1 MLSSIFNLP
10 TFRALGNQS
19 YARLWVSSL
28 FLYVSRTVEIIVL
41 SWLTLEITD
50 SPSQVAWVGVSRMT
64 PMFLMGLL
72 AGSLADRLPK
82 LKVLIGIQILNIVV
96 SCFVIGL
103 LIYGNIAIWQVYLAI
118 FLTGMGWTLD
128 FAARRSYYS
137 ELFPPGGLVNAVSLD
152 TASMTGSF
160 MLGPALGGWLISIV
174 GFSGAYIVMLGL
186 YIVGLIAICSIKT
199 NDPKTETSLRP
210 VQSILSQ
217 VVGAARMARYNQTV
231 WAVFLVTFALNFFGF
246 PYMQMVPVIARDVLG
261 VDEILFGLLMSSA
274 GLGALTGSLIIASRQ
289 IIQQGTLYSLGA
301 CLMLLALIL
310 FAVSEVYIVSLLL
323 LFVVGLG
330 TSGFGTMQIAITL
343 RVVSPEMR
351 GRAMGAIAL
360 GIGASPI
367 GLTVVGQLAEAI
379 GAQAA
384 LSISA
389 SVGLVIIWIMRFKL
403 PPLRDLVE

>member
-64 PMFLMGLL
+64 PMFLIGLL

-160 MLGPALGGWLISIV
+160 MLGPALGGWLISTDR
-174 GFSGAYIVMLGL
+174 FSGA
-186 YIVGLIAICSIKT
+186 
-199 NDPKTETSLRP
+199 
-210 VQSILSQ
+210 
-217 VVGAARMARYNQTV
+217 
-231 WAVFLVTFALNFFGF
+231 
-246 PYMQMVPVIARDVLG
+246 
-261 VDEILFGLLMSSA
+261 
-274 GLGALTGSLIIASRQ
+274 
-289 IIQQGTLYSLGA
+289 
-301 CLMLLALIL
+301 
-310 FAVSEVYIVSLLL
+310 
-323 LFVVGLG
+323 
-330 TSGFGTMQIAITL
+330 
-343 RVVSPEMR
+343 
-351 GRAMGAIAL
+351 
-360 GIGASPI
+360 
-367 GLTVVGQLAEAI
+367 
-379 GAQAA
+379 
-384 LSISA
+384 
-389 SVGLVIIWIMRFKL
+389 
-403 PPLRDLVE
+403 

>member
-199 NDPKTETSLRP
+199 NDPKTETSLSP

>member
-1 MLSSIFNLP
+1 
-10 TFRALGNQS
+10 LGNQS

-64 PMFLMGLL
+64 PMFLIGLL

-210 VQSILSQ
+210 IQSILLQ
-217 VVGAARMARYNQTV
+217 VVEAARMARYNQTV

-289 IIQQGTLYSLGA
+289 IVQQGTLYSLGA

-310 FAVSEVYIVSLLL
+310 FAASEVYIVSLLL

-403 PPLRDLVE
+403 PPLRDLAE

>member
-1 MLSSIFNLP
+1 VLSSIVNLP
-10 TFRALGNQS
+10 TFRALGNPY
-19 YARLWVSSL
+19 YAKLWISSL
-28 FLYVSRTVEIIVL
+28 FLYVSRTIEIIVL

-82 LKVLIGIQILNIVV
+82 LPALIGIQILNIIV
-96 SCFVIGL
+96 SCFVLGL

-128 FAARRSYYS
+128 FASRRSYYS
-137 ELFPPGGLVNAVSLD
+137 ELFPPNGLVNAVSLD
-152 TASMTGSF
+152 TASMTGGF
-160 MLGPALGGWLISIV
+160 MIGPALGGWLISIV
-174 GFSGAYIVMLGL
+174 GFSGTYIVMLGL
-186 YIVGLIAICSIKT
+186 YIAGLITILSIKADGQ
-199 NDPKTETSLRP
+199 NTETSSKP
-210 VQSILSQ
+210 VQSILHQ
-217 VVGAARMARYNQTV
+217 IIGAARMARYNQTV

-289 IIQQGTLYSLGA
+289 IIRQGTLYSLGA

-310 FAVSEVYIVSLLL
+310 FAASEVYIVSLLL

-384 LSISA
+384 LGISA
-389 SVGLVIIWIMRFKL
+389 SIGIVLIWVMRLKL
-403 PPLRDLVE
+403 PPLRDLAK

>member
-64 PMFLMGLL
+64 PMFLIGLL

-210 VQSILSQ
+210 IQSILLQ
-217 VVGAARMARYNQTV
+217 VVEAARMARYNQTV

-289 IIQQGTLYSLGA
+289 IVQQGTLYSLGA

-310 FAVSEVYIVSLLL
+310 FAASEVYIVSLLL

-403 PPLRDLVE
+403 PPLRDLAE

>member
-64 PMFLMGLL
+64 PMFLIGLL

-160 MLGPALGGWLISIV
+160 MLGPALGGWLISTV

-210 VQSILSQ
+210 IQSILLQ
-217 VVGAARMARYNQTV
+217 VVEAARMARYNQTV

-289 IIQQGTLYSLGA
+289 IVQQGTLYSLGA

-310 FAVSEVYIVSLLL
+310 FAASEVYIVSLLL

-403 PPLRDLVE
+403 PPLRDLAE

>member
-1 MLSSIFNLP
+1 
-10 TFRALGNQS
+10 
-19 YARLWVSSL
+19 
-28 FLYVSRTVEIIVL
+28 
-41 SWLTLEITD
+41 
-50 SPSQVAWVGVSRMT
+50 MT
-64 PMFLMGLL
+64 PMFLIGLL

-210 VQSILSQ
+210 IQSILLQ
-217 VVGAARMARYNQTV
+217 VVEAARMARYNQTV

-289 IIQQGTLYSLGA
+289 IVQQGTLYSLGA

-310 FAVSEVYIVSLLL
+310 FAASEVYIVSLLL

-403 PPLRDLVE
+403 PPLRDLAE